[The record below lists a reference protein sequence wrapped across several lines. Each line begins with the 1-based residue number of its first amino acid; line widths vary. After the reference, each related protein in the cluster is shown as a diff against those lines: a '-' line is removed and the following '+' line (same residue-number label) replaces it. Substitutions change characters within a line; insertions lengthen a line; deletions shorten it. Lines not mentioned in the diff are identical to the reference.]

1 MEVFETI
8 WGDITMA
15 GVGLAT
21 VVVIVRN
28 VGEARAQAGSFWD
41 MVFNRRLMRE
51 EQVKKGIEFTK
62 TVEKLQEDVQAL
74 ANRDIDSERIL
85 MMLLKQK
92 LRERCLIILDR
103 GVEFSDEQEEINNM
117 FYMYEQHGWNGS
129 TKSLVER
136 VRQIDVIERENYDK
150 WKERKRRDGD

>member
-1 MEVFETI
+1 MFETI
-8 WGDITMA
+8 WGYITMA

-21 VVVIVRN
+21 IVVIFRN
-28 VGEARAQAGSFWD
+28 LAEARSQAGSFWN
-41 MVFNRRLMRE
+41 MIFNRRLLRE
-51 EQVKKGIEFTK
+51 EQIKKGIEFTK

-85 MMLLKQK
+85 MVLLKSK
-92 LRERCLIILDR
+92 LRERCMIILDR
-103 GVEFSDEQEEINNM
+103 GVEFADEQEEINNL

-136 VRQIDVIERENYDK
+136 VRQIDVIEREGYDK
-150 WKERKRRDGD
+150 WKERNKVDGS